1 MVHPGVSAL
10 GKKKTIT
17 VLPRKSFSDT
27 GFSFSSS
34 KVKSGALSLRS
45 MGVSPSRSRLYSRL
59 AWSVILVASA
69 FTPNNL
75 CAQTSRT
82 GPKSKGPRATALL
95 QLPEN
100 GKPRL
105 IPVCILIDGKFF
117 DAGIYK
123 ANPVPMA
130 LEGGIVY
137 EAQRTGKPLGLFTV
151 KGVLQQQ
158 QTKVWIAEGDWQA
171 EGFAPK
177 KSTALQ
183 AEAKPREQEDRPPT
197 LRRPAKAPTQS
208 QSAGNQ
214 TAESKPAES
223 TASEAKPPVTT
234 SSAPTATQSTS
245 TSTTSGGPTSNS
257 TSPAAVPAP
266 DATEENDPSRPHLR
280 RGIPA
285 PTAKVETRSGKPST
299 TAASK
304 TSVAA
309 TPGNAAKAA
318 APVAAPAKTPQ
329 LIAAISD
336 ADGPEPRPY
345 TFDMKAEEEQGL
357 RKKMLALATAEVSKQ
372 VRQNEPV
379 LERPTPGRKNKPAAN
394 PIAPKFDDIK
404 LRVFDVATNNEPI
417 LVLSATAVPV
427 PSAKI
432 SNETGREYYVTVVA
446 RTDFNAELHKLLSS
460 VTDNQHLD
468 VTPRVELI
476 DAVDVDGDGRGELLF
491 REVWDAGS
499 AYVVYRVT
507 PDRLWALFEGSPSR

>member
-10 GKKKTIT
+10 GKKKRIT

-34 KVKSGALSLRS
+34 KVKSGALSLTS
-45 MGVSPSRSRLYSRL
+45 MAFSPSRSRLYSRI
-59 AWSVILVASA
+59 AGPVILVALP
-69 FTPNNL
+69 FLIPQYV
-75 CAQTSRT
+75 CAQSSRST
-82 GPKSKGPRATALL
+82 PKSKGPRATALL

-105 IPVCILIDGKFF
+105 IPVCILIDGKFY

-130 LEGGIVY
+130 LEGGTVY
-137 EAQRTGKPLGLFTV
+137 EAQRTGKPIGLFTV

-171 EGFAPK
+171 EGAAPK

-208 QSAGNQ
+208 QSAGNK
-214 TAESKPAES
+214 TPESKPVES

-234 SSAPTATQSTS
+234 SSAPPPTQSTS
-245 TSTTSGGPTSNS
+245 SSTASAAPTSSS
-257 TSPAAVPAP
+257 TSPASTPAP
-266 DATEENDPSRPHLR
+266 EAAEENDPSRPHLR

-285 PTAKVETRSGKPST
+285 PAAKVETRSAKPST

-304 TSVAA
+304 APAAA
-309 TPGNAAKAA
+309 TSGNAAKESAS
-318 APVAAPAKTPQ
+318 VAAPAKTSE
-329 LIAAISD
+329 LIPAISD

-345 TFDMKAEEEQGL
+345 SLDLKPEEEQGF
-357 RKKMLALATAEVSKQ
+357 RKKMLVLATAEVSKQ
-372 VRQNEPV
+372 IKQNEPV
-379 LERPTPGRKNKPAAN
+379 PERPTPARNSKPGK
-394 PIAPKFDDIK
+394 PIAPKFDDVK

-417 LVLSATAVPV
+417 LVLSATAMPV

-432 SNETGREYYVTVVA
+432 NNETGRENYVTVVA
-446 RTDFNAELHKLLSS
+446 RTDFNAELHKLLSA
-460 VTDNQHLD
+460 VTDSQHLD
-468 VTPRVELI
+468 VTPRMELI

-491 REVWDAGS
+491 REVSDAGS

-507 PDRLWALFEGSPSR
+507 PDQLWALFEGSPSR